1 MSHPLRQV
9 SEPPSRFRAG
19 RRRAGTAAL
28 LCLLLG
34 HLGDLASIAPRAHAA
49 GFEVFDQGARPA
61 GLAGAFVAQVSDPTA
76 VFYNPGGLALLEKK
90 KAVSGGVALAA
101 FNESLYQGL
110 PPGIGTATTGEQE
123 TPLATLPHAFLTLP
137 FGDRMVVGLGAFSS
151 FRLHTEW
158 AHAETYAGRFL
169 ATTSAIEAYDLAP
182 TVGLAVTPKLGVG
195 FGAIYRSSELAMSRR
210 LSGQNPFTGSQV
222 DIASLA
228 TKTDYEPGYGW
239 SAGVL
244 HRPTPNLSWGLSYR
258 SAIATD
264 YLGVGRLTQI
274 STGNAQLDQLVRAGL
289 PFDQDLALVSRIE
302 YPEQATLGVA
312 WSPSRPILVELD
324 LHRTGWSSVQE
335 VALRFPGNPAL
346 DTPNRLAFSD
356 SSSYR
361 VGARYK
367 LPTGPQLRVG
377 FARDLT
383 PQPDDTVGAFLPD
396 ADRNVL
402 TVGAGLDWL
411 DVAFAWTT
419 YDQRIVLDSA
429 QGLNGNYRAN
439 AWTFTISATK

>member
-1 MSHPLRQV
+1 MSHAMPQV
-9 SEPPSRFRAG
+9 SEPPARLRA
-19 RRRAGTAAL
+19 AAL

-34 HLGDLASIAPRAHAA
+34 HAAPMARAA

-61 GLAGAFVAQVSDPTA
+61 GLAGAFVAQASDPTA

-90 KAVSGGVALAA
+90 KAVTAGVAVAA

-110 PPGIGTATTGEQE
+110 PPGPGTATTGEQE
-123 TPLATLPHAFLTLP
+123 TPLATVPHAFLTLP
-137 FGDRMVVGLGAFSS
+137 FGDRMVVGLGAFSP

-158 AHAETYAGRFL
+158 AHAATYAGRFQ
-169 ATTSAIEAYDLAP
+169 ATESEIVAYDLAP
-182 TVGLAVTPKLGVG
+182 TLGLAVTPKLGVG
-195 FGAIYRSSELAMSRR
+195 VGAVYRSSELSVSRR
-210 LSGQNPFTGSQV
+210 LAGQNPFTGSQV

-228 TKTDYEPGYGW
+228 MKSDYEAGFGW

-244 HRPTPNLSWGLSYR
+244 HRPTPSLSWGLSYR
-258 SAIATD
+258 SAIAID
-264 YLGVGRLTQI
+264 YIGVGRLTQI

-289 PFDQDLALVSRIE
+289 PFDQDLALVSGIE
-302 YPEQATLGVA
+302 YPDQATLGVA

-324 LHRTGWSSVQE
+324 LHRTGWGSLRE
-335 VALRFPGNPAL
+335 VALRFPSNPEI
-346 DTPNRLAFSD
+346 DTANRLDFRD

-367 LPTGPQLRVG
+367 LATGPQLRVG
-377 FARDLT
+377 YARDQT
-383 PQPDDTVGAFLPD
+383 PQPAEAIGAFLPD

-402 TVGAGLDWL
+402 SVGAGLDWL
-411 DVAFAWTT
+411 DVAFVWTT
-419 YDQRIVLDSA
+419 YEQRIVFDSA

-439 AWTFTISATK
+439 AWMLTISATK